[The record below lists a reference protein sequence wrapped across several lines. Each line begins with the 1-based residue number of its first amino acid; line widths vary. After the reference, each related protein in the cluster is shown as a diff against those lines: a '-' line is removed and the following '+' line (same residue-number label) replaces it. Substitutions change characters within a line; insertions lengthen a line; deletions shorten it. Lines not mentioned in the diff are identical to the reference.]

1 MKERMKE
8 NNSKIKKINVKLLA
22 IWRSRKRND
31 GSLEKNWMKKEVIMK
46 ILIFRR
52 INEREKKEIKVKKR
66 QERWEIKENE
76 IKPNVQDWK
85 KRSSLNESK
94 I

>member
-8 NNSKIKKINVKLLA
+8 NNSKIKKIKVKLLA

>member
-1 MKERMKE
+1 
-8 NNSKIKKINVKLLA
+8 
-22 IWRSRKRND
+22 
-31 GSLEKNWMKKEVIMK
+31 MKKEVIMK

-52 INEREKKEIKVKKR
+52 IKERGKKEIIKVKKTR
-66 QERWEIKENE
+66 KMRKKENE
-76 IKPNVQDWK
+76 IKPNVQDWE

>member
-1 MKERMKE
+1 
-8 NNSKIKKINVKLLA
+8 
-22 IWRSRKRND
+22 
-31 GSLEKNWMKKEVIMK
+31 MKKEVIMK

-52 INEREKKEIKVKKR
+52 IKEREKKEIIKVKKTR
-66 QERWEIKENE
+66 KMRKKENE
-76 IKPNVQDWK
+76 IKPNVQDWE